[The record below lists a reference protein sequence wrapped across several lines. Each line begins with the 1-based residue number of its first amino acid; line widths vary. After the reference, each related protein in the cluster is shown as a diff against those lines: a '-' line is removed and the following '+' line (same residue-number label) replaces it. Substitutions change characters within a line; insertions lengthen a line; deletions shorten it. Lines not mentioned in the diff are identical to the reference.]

1 MKPLLRVVCIFGLA
15 AASLLAAQ
23 ESALAT
29 KPSPLQPLAFLIGDW
44 TGSSDGQPG
53 RGTGRRHY
61 EFVLRGKYI
70 QSSNRIVYP
79 PQSKNPK
86 GETHDD
92 VGLFSFDGRRK
103 ALVLRQFHVEGF
115 VNEYA
120 GRPSPDGRTLV
131 FESERIE
138 NIPDGWRA
146 RETYHL
152 LGKDEFEEVF
162 ELAAPG
168 NDYQLYSR
176 SRWKRLRK
184 SKS

>member
-1 MKPLLRVVCIFGLA
+1 MQQLVRVVCILGLA
-15 AASLLAAQ
+15 GASLVAAQ
-23 ESALAT
+23 QSPAR
-29 KPSPLQPLAFLIGDW
+29 KPSALQPLAFLIGDW

-53 RGTGRRHY
+53 RGSGRRHY
-61 EFVLRGKYI
+61 EFVLRGQYI

-79 PQSKNPK
+79 PQAKNPQ
-86 GETHDD
+86 GETHED
-92 VGLFSFDGRRK
+92 VGMFSFDSRRK
-103 ALVLRQFHVEGF
+103 VLVLRQFHVEGF

-120 GRPSPDGRTLV
+120 ARPSPDGTTLV

-146 RETYHL
+146 RETYRPV
-152 LGKDEFEEVF
+152 GTDEFEEIF

-176 SRWKRLRK
+176 SRWKRVRT
-184 SKS
+184 SKP